1 MTGDITSGRNG
12 EASGRGAERG
22 SATLETVILWPAVFL
37 LIFGMLH
44 GGLWF
49 HARNVALTAAQEGAR
64 AASVNEGVGGA
75 ERAARFLASTKGMV
89 DVHDITQAADQ
100 DSVTVTVHGSSPT
113 LIPGWHVDVSQSSTA
128 PIKRW
133 TTP

>member
-1 MTGDITSGRNG
+1 MRQDRN
-12 EASGRGAERG
+12 RTIERG

-49 HARNVALTAAQEGAR
+49 HARNLALTAAQEGAR
-64 AASVNEGVGGA
+64 AASVNDGAGGDD
-75 ERAARFLASTKGMV
+75 RARQFLASIDAMV
-89 DVHDITQAADQ
+89 DVHAITQAADR
-100 DSVTVTVHGSSPT
+100 DSVTVTVSGSSAT
-113 LIPGWHVDVSQSSTA
+113 LIPGWRVDVTQSSTA